1 LTSFVVGAIEL
12 NIESIFSE
20 VYLSPFLKSIDPVI
34 GADMQIKIKKSEVKI
49 THEIWLAVAIIIV
62 VVASAGCA
70 SNKNENSD
78 SQNAFRLNANELHP
92 IGIIDPDGNKSIWVI
107 SSKIRKD
114 LQDMLQKYHVEE
126 VAGLEFYKLTS
137 WKDTYQ
143 ILLAATE
150 QQSRILYNMA
160 NELKQIKQR
169 GVRLPLTG
177 YTSTTSLSG
186 LEKRVQ
192 ELEKSMDG
200 GYP

>member
-1 LTSFVVGAIEL
+1 MKIRTWQDQILQ
-12 NIESIFSE
+12 SIFSE

-34 GADMQIKIKKSEVKI
+34 GADMQIQIKKSEVKI
-49 THEIWLAVAIIIV
+49 THKIWLAVAIIIV

-70 SNKNENSD
+70 SNRNEKSD
-78 SQNAFRLNANELHP
+78 SQNAFRLNASELHP

-107 SSKIRKD
+107 SSKIRED
-114 LQDMLQKYHVEE
+114 LQDMFQKYHVEE

-137 WKDTYQ
+137 WRDTYQ

-160 NELKQIKQR
+160 HELKQIKQR
-169 GVRLPLTG
+169 GVRPALTG
-177 YTSTTSLSG
+177 YTSPTSLSG

-192 ELEKSMDG
+192 KLEKSMDG